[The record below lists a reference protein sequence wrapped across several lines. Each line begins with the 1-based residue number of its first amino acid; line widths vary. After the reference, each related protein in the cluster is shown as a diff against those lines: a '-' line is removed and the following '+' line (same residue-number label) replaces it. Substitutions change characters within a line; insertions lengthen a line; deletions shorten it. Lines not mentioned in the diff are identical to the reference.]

1 VRLFLHIKK
10 PHQGLQSSFE
20 EGIDIKFHTF
30 QSKLLWV
37 VLIFYLDAIPH
48 EDNTQDGAAVED
60 VGEMV
65 TVKLTILDS
74 PPTLFLSREN

>member
-1 VRLFLHIKK
+1 
-10 PHQGLQSSFE
+10 
-20 EGIDIKFHTF
+20 
-30 QSKLLWV
+30 

-65 TVKLTILDS
+65 TVKLTILGGS
-74 PPTLFLSREN
+74 PPTLFLSREY